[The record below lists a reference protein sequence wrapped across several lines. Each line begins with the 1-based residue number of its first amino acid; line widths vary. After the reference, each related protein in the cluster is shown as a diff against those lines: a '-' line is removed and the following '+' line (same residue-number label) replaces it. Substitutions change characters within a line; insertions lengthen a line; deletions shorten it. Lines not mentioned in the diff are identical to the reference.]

1 MTADCKTLQ
10 PALERRLLGEA
21 SAEDLAALAAH
32 CVECAECRA
41 LCATDSSLMDIRQL
55 RSGDGTPSSPR
66 CASRCFARRASTPQ
80 RRRGNPAGGT
90 CHQLRFAFAGAAALG
105 ALHRRR
111 ARRAGRVRWR
121 PWRATRWRASASAP
135 PWRGTTAH
143 DALESP
149 FTYANVS
156 VRTRCERAPASRIRR
171 LDARRRRAPD
181 QRPRWSVRSLAQTL
195 LARRLAAR
203 GESCRL
209 IAVADRVLDS
219 RAWRDA
225 LAESA
230 ENDPSAVV
238 RLKAFAE
245 LADRRGGDDGGQRT
259 SQVALRLLTNERS
272 VRAPPGGDRLP
283 HGNHVDRAALRR
295 ALDAA
300 DPATRGPLLVRASQY
315 LQTN

>member
-1 MTADCKTLQ
+1 MTADCNTLQ
-10 PALERRLLGEA
+10 PALERRLLGDA

-41 LCATDSSLMDIRQL
+41 LCATDSSLMEFASSAVATDAELAAVRVAVLRQA
-55 RSGDGTPSSPR
+55 RIDAAAPPR
-66 CASRCFARRASTPQ
+66 TRWWNLP
-80 RRRGNPAGGT
+80 P
-90 CHQLRFAFAGAAALG
+90 LRFAFAGAAALALFIVG
-105 ALHRRR
+105 ALVG
-111 ARRAGRVRWR
+111 RAGSAGALARDPLARELQ
-121 PWRATRWRASASAP
+121 RAALAR
-135 PWRGTTAH
+135 TTAH

-156 VRTRCERAPASRIRR
+156 VEPGASGRLRLEFDVSTHVVVERPTNDP
-171 LDARRRRAPD
+171 L
-181 QRPRWSVRSLAQTL
+181 VGEVVAQTL
-195 LARRLAAR
+195 LAGASPLAGKLQA
-203 GESCRL
+203 

-219 RAWRDA
+219 RVRDA

-272 VRAPPGGDRLP
+272 VELRLAAIDYLT
-283 HGNHVDRAALRR
+283 GNHVDRAALRR

>member
-21 SAEDLAALAAH
+21 SAGDLAALAAH

-41 LCATDSSLMDIRQL
+41 LCTTDSSLMEFASSAVATDAELAAVRVAVLRQARIDAAAPPRTRWWSLPPL
-55 RSGDGTPSSPR
+55 RL
-66 CASRCFARRASTPQ
+66 AI
-80 RRRGNPAGGT
+80 
-90 CHQLRFAFAGAAALG
+90 AGAAALALFVVG
-105 ALHRRR
+105 ALVG
-111 ARRAGRVRWR
+111 RAGSGGALARDPLARELQ
-121 PWRATRWRASASAP
+121 RAALAR
-135 PWRGTTAH
+135 TTAH

-156 VRTRCERAPASRIRR
+156 VEPGASGRLRLEFDVSTHVVVERPTNDP
-171 LDARRRRAPD
+171 L
-181 QRPRWSVRSLAQTL
+181 VGEVVAQTL
-195 LARRLAAR
+195 LAGASPLAGKLQA
-203 GESCRL
+203 

-219 RAWRDA
+219 RVRDA

-245 LADRRGGDDGGQRT
+245 LADRPGGDDGDQRT
-259 SQVALRLLTNERS
+259 SHVALRLLTNERS
-272 VRAPPGGDRLP
+272 VELRLAAIDYLT
-283 HGNHVDRAALRR
+283 GNHVDRAALRR

>member
-32 CVECAECRA
+32 CVGCAECRA
-41 LCATDSSLMDIRQL
+41 LCATDSSLMEFASSAVATDAELAAVRVAVLRQARIDAAAPPRARWWSLPPL
-55 RSGDGTPSSPR
+55 R
-66 CASRCFARRASTPQ
+66 
-80 RRRGNPAGGT
+80 
-90 CHQLRFAFAGAAALG
+90 LVFAGAAALALFVVG
-105 ALHRRR
+105 ALVG
-111 ARRAGRVRWR
+111 RAGSGGALARDPLARELQ
-121 PWRATRWRASASAP
+121 RAALAR
-135 PWRGTTAH
+135 TTAH

-156 VRTRCERAPASRIRR
+156 VEPGASGRLRLEFDVSTHVVVERPTNDP
-171 LDARRRRAPD
+171 L
-181 QRPRWSVRSLAQTL
+181 VGEVVAQTL
-195 LARRLAAR
+195 LAGASPLAGKLQA
-203 GESCRL
+203 

-219 RAWRDA
+219 RVRDA

-245 LADRRGGDDGGQRT
+245 LADRRGGDDGDQRT
-259 SQVALRLLTNERS
+259 SQVALRLLTSERS
-272 VRAPPGGDRLP
+272 VELRLAAIDYLT
-283 HGNHVDRAALRR
+283 GNHVDRAALRR